1 MVLDHCEG
9 GFSGAWV
16 CYVTGDAA
24 FILVLR
30 LGTAVC
36 IGRLNMSCLVGI
48 SSSNFANHLTL
59 VEVKVRRLNTI
70 INMLLMCN

>member
-1 MVLDHCEG
+1 MVLDHCDG
-9 GFSGAWV
+9 GSRGAWV
-16 CYVTGDAA
+16 RYVTGVAA
-24 FILVLR
+24 FILVLH

-36 IGRLNMSCLVGI
+36 IERVNMFRVIGI
-48 SSSNFANHLTL
+48 SPSNFANHLTL

>member
-1 MVLDHCEG
+1 MVLDLSEG

-16 CYVTGDAA
+16 CYVTGVAA
-24 FILVLR
+24 FILVLH
-30 LGTAVC
+30 LGTLVC
-36 IGRLNMSCLVGI
+36 IERLSMSCLVGI

>member
-1 MVLDHCEG
+1 MVLDHSEG
-9 GFSGAWV
+9 GLRRAWV
-16 CYVTGDAA
+16 RYVTGVAV
-24 FILVLR
+24 FILVLH
-30 LGTAVC
+30 LGIAVC
-36 IGRLNMSCLVGI
+36 VGRLSMSCLVGI